1 MKKIWNK
8 ILGINLVA
16 TMISITMLPIGIGA
30 SEIITPSEKI
40 DVVFTNDLHS
50 HLEPFTV
57 KTEDGQEELGGFARI
72 ANFIKSKQ
80 SEAEDLLVLDAG
92 DFSMGTLYQ
101 TLFETSASEL
111 RLLGEM
117 GYDVT
122 TLGNHEFDYRTQGLT
137 HMMEAAVASGD
148 ALVDMVVCNIDWK
161 ASLEGEYVEEN
172 IDLKEA
178 FEAYGVKPYVM
189 LEKNNLNIAVTG
201 VFGKQ
206 SLKYSPTC
214 TLTFSDPVEAVR
226 ETVKEIQAM
235 KMRI

>member
-101 TLFETSASEL
+101 TDTSSS
-111 RLLGEM
+111 LG
-117 GYDVT
+117 
-122 TLGNHEFDYRTQGLT
+122 
-137 HMMEAAVASGD
+137 
-148 ALVDMVVCNIDWK
+148 WK
-161 ASLEGEYVEEN
+161 
-172 IDLKEA
+172 D
-178 FEAYGVKPYVM
+178 P
-189 LEKNNLNIAVTG
+189 LEKEMAN
-201 VFGKQ
+201 
-206 SLKYSPTC
+206 YS
-214 TLTFSDPVEAVR
+214 SNRAW
-226 ETVKEIQAM
+226 EIPWTE
-235 KMRI
+235 